1 MTSAQLASPA
11 EILAFWRA
19 AGFERWFSRNDA
31 FNSNIRARFLPTYEA
46 AAAGHLDDWLDSD
59 EGALALVIV
68 LDQFPRNL
76 FRGTPRAFA
85 TDAAALRISEA
96 ARARGIDKRTD
107 AELRPFF
114 YLPLMH
120 SEDPGHQQQCVAIYE
135 ALNAEGAGNEAGV
148 KSAREHADI
157 IHRFGRFPHRN
168 VILGRDTTKDEQ
180 AFLDSGGFSG

>member
-1 MTSAQLASPA
+1 MTTEGIASPA
-11 EILAFWRA
+11 EIVAFWRA
-19 AGFERWFSRNDA
+19 AGFDRWFTKDA
-31 FNSNIRARFLPTYEA
+31 AFDDAIRTRFLPTYEA
-46 AAAGHLDDWLDSD
+46 AAAGRLDRWADSAD
-59 EGALALVIV
+59 GALALVLV

-85 TDAAALRISEA
+85 TDAAALKAAEI
-96 ARARGIDKRTD
+96 ARARGVDLRTEPD
-107 AELRPFF
+107 LRPFF

-120 SEDPGHQQQCVAIYE
+120 SEDLGHQKQCVAIYE
-135 ALNAEGAGNEAGV
+135 TLVAEGPGNEAGL

-157 IHRFGRFPHRN
+157 ISRFGRFPHRN